1 MATWAGVTVLASNTM
16 LADAWATALMV
27 LPPEQGKKLALSAGL
42 AVLFILTKAEDV
54 DEWQTFSTPAFLDHL
69 NSAKAPES

>member
-1 MATWAGVTVLASNTM
+1 
-16 LADAWATALMV
+16 MV

-54 DEWQTFSTPAFLDHL
+54 DEW
-69 NSAKAPES
+69 